1 MATFNQPDVLATVAK
16 ELGVDLP
23 GGVKEEFYKPLDG
36 LHERVVRTKWG
47 AHPTGRSR
55 QSPSPLK

>member
-23 GGVKEEFYKPLDG
+23 GGVKEELYKPLDG
-36 LHERVVRTKWG
+36 LHERVVRTKW
-47 AHPTGRSR
+47 AHTLRAGRDNHR
-55 QSPSPLK
+55 HP